1 MIEKQNPNQLTFG
14 TEFAAPQ
21 SRSIK
26 PETQQLMRLM
36 LEMDINKD
44 ALASI
49 LDLAEFNIQ
58 HVRYMAGPVIVHRCS
73 WSEALPPWLVKACL
87 LERLDRIEEE
97 HDAGQVGNLATN
109 AEILACMY
117 PASMEAPM
125 HREWVDLYLWLGN
138 DVMTRHNRL
147 STGQNFWELLDKDCP
162 PKFEQLKS
170 SHSQIARDI
179 RRKVVEEGKRRG
191 WGQRKKRAISVS
203 NNTNSDNTKVLLD
216 HNPSKLDIV
225 QLSLFS

>member
-1 MIEKQNPNQLTFG
+1 MSNSHPSLFELS
-14 TEFAAPQ
+14 PQ
-21 SRSIK
+21 AQRIPDYFK
-26 PETQQLMRLM
+26 KMTNLLLENGANKEVIATM
-36 LEMDINKD
+36 LEI
-44 ALASI
+44 AQFSI
-49 LDLAEFNIQ
+49 H
-58 HVRYMAGPVIVHRCS
+58 HVRWLAGPVIVHRCP
-73 WSEALPPWLVKACL
+73 WSETLPPWLLKACL
-87 LERLDRIEEE
+87 LERLERIFEE